1 MMSPNW
7 YAMDRATRKPN
18 LGIEVDEKKIAI
30 NAMPRLADVI
40 GDGLILA
47 DQGQAT
53 SAIET

>member
-1 MMSPNW
+1 MSPNW

-40 GDGLILA
+40 GDGLPGA
-47 DQGQAT
+47 GDFCY
-53 SAIET
+53 